1 MPTGRWWCCHAP
13 QEGSCGLLFH
23 YSPPLRALKKH
34 LPLNKKPSKLHKTP
48 CCSNRGNLMH
58 LCVFASHWSVGDSL
72 SSQLS
77 RPIRVFLALAPPLK
91 SSRARETKCCLHSV
105 LGMTHW
111 DNVDRHQC
119 QCTAW
124 RLDWEC
130 GAADVNLCSNI
141 YSGYSGIVGF
151 FFFILS

>member
-1 MPTGRWWCCHAP
+1 
-13 QEGSCGLLFH
+13 
-23 YSPPLRALKKH
+23 
-34 LPLNKKPSKLHKTP
+34 
-48 CCSNRGNLMH
+48 MH

-151 FFFILS
+151 FFSFCLERTGLEQKRVSRDTLEVQLVRTLGDERRVIQAYFYFK